1 MLTFISNEINT
12 LIIKRMKLKI
22 TIRYHFQSIK
32 FVKIKKKK
40 DQIIASDSGIN
51 LTLSFLAEKKVN

>member
-12 LIIKRMKLKI
+12 LIINRMKLKI

>member
-1 MLTFISNEINT
+1 
-12 LIIKRMKLKI
+12 MKLKI

-40 DQIIASDSGIN
+40 DQIIGSDSGIN
-51 LTLSFLAEKKVN
+51 LTLSFVAEKKVN